1 MKNSDTLS
9 VKTRLISVS
18 LFAIAMGLL
27 EAICVVYIRQIL
39 IPLDG
44 SLNEII
50 LSNYDLTIEIIREIT
65 TMVMLITI
73 AILAAYNWRTR
84 LSMFFLAF
92 GVWDI
97 FYYIGLKLF
106 LDWPTTTIMEWDALF
121 LIPVNWYGP
130 VLAPVLISIYFII
143 VSVTI
148 ILREATGKKMHITKP
163 VILLQL
169 LTFITWYYSFTK
181 DSNMISEFGF
191 ESATYS
197 WLLFIWGII
206 FGSVGIIITFRK
218 NSKKVS

>member
-1 MKNSDTLS
+1 MRDTLS
-9 VKTRLISVS
+9 VKTRLLSVS

-27 EAICVVYIRQIL
+27 EAICVVYSRQIL
-39 IPLDG
+39 LPLDG

-50 LSNYDLTIEIIREIT
+50 LSNYDLTIEVIREIT
-65 TMVMLITI
+65 TMVMLVTV

-106 LDWPTTTIMEWDALF
+106 LDWPATLMEWDALF
-121 LIPVNWYGP
+121 LIPVKWYGP
-130 VLAPVLISIYFII
+130 VLAPVLISVYFII

-148 ILREATGKKMHITKP
+148 ILREATGKKLHVTKP
-163 VILLQL
+163 AILLQL
-169 LTFITWYYSFTK
+169 LTFVTWYYSFTNN
-181 DSNMISEFGF
+181 SNMISEFGF

-197 WLLFIWGII
+197 WLLFVLGII
-206 FGSVGIIITFRK
+206 LCLVGIIITYRN
-218 NSKKVS
+218 NSNKLT

>member
-1 MKNSDTLS
+1 MRYRDTLS
-9 VKTRLISVS
+9 VKTRLLSVS

-39 IPLDG
+39 LPPDG
-44 SLNEII
+44 LLNEII
-50 LSNYDLTIEIIREIT
+50 LSNYDFTIEIVREVT
-65 TMVMLITI
+65 TMVMLATV

-92 GVWDI
+92 GIWDI

-106 LDWPTTTIMEWDALF
+106 LDWPATIMEWDALF

-143 VSVTI
+143 VSITI
-148 ILREATGKKMHITKP
+148 ILREATGKKLHITKSA
-163 VILLQL
+163 ILLQL
-169 LTFITWYYSFTK
+169 LTFVFWYYSFTK
-181 DSNMISEFGF
+181 DSSMISEFGY

-197 WLLFIWGII
+197 WLLFVLGII
-206 FGSVGIIITFRK
+206 FGSVGIFITFRN
-218 NSKKVS
+218 NSKN

>member
-1 MKNSDTLS
+1 MKIPDTLS
-9 VKTRLISVS
+9 VKTRLISVAI
-18 LFAIAMGLL
+18 FAIAMGLL

-39 IPLDG
+39 LPSDASLDK
-44 SLNEII
+44 II

-65 TMVMLITI
+65 TMIMLTTV

-106 LDWPTTTIMEWDALF
+106 LDWPSTTIMEWDALF

-148 ILREATGKKMHITKP
+148 VLREATGKKIHITKSA
-163 VILLQL
+163 IFLQL
-169 LTFITWYYSFTK
+169 LTFLLWYYSFTK
-181 DSNMISEFGF
+181 DSSLISEFGF

-197 WLLFIWGII
+197 WWLFVLGII
-206 FGSVGIIITFRK
+206 ICSVGIIITFRN
-218 NSKKVS
+218 NSKSN

>member
-1 MKNSDTLS
+1 MRYRDTLS

-27 EAICVVYIRQIL
+27 EAICVVYIRKIL
-39 IPLDG
+39 LPIGG

-50 LSNYDLTIEIIREIT
+50 LSNYDLTIEVIREIT
-65 TMVMLITI
+65 TMVMLSTV

-97 FYYIGLKLF
+97 FYYIGLKLL
-106 LDWPTTTIMEWDALF
+106 LDWPPTTIVEWDALF

-148 ILREATGKKMHITKP
+148 VLREATGKKMHITKP
-163 VILLQL
+163 AILLQL
-169 LTFITWYYSFTK
+169 LTFFVWYYSFTK

-197 WLLFIWGII
+197 WLLFVLGIL
-206 FGSVGIIITFRK
+206 FGSVGIFITFRN
-218 NSKKVS
+218 NSKN